1 MLPRPTLAL
10 LLALAPLACGDSDVE
25 TLDATAGQDATPAPD
40 AAARP
45 DATTPMDATAPDAT
59 TPDATPPMD
68 ASAPDAEPA
77 DTGEAPDAE
86 PADAGETP
94 DASPG
99 PCGDGVLDETTEVC
113 DPGLSPCCAADCS
126 GPAALGTVCRGAASE
141 CDAEELC
148 DGASL
153 DCPADEALNGGE
165 ACTGCPEGEYCA
177 GCYEGAC
184 ADSPVFCADLLAR
197 GQAITSGI
205 YEVRPSATA
214 SVAAD
219 DPRVQ
224 VYCDMTTSGGGWTMV
239 YKKSRLDTRRG
250 DTLWTGAAV
259 NAEDTSFLDP
269 GPESVD
275 YTNAF
280 QSDYWGAFSEA
291 RIEVVTGT
299 ITQKFI
305 EFDTTGTTN
314 LTWFTPTRHT
324 SSSWTDLPTDPNWDN
339 GAERAFRIGG
349 PRSFYI
355 NRVWSGC
362 PNDRGWLMASAQ
374 ATCFWENTANGPTEI
389 IYSRLSTESHIP
401 TAADTGYADSMLI
414 FLR

>member
-1 MLPRPTLAL
+1 MPRHTLLAL
-10 LLALAPLACGDSDVE
+10 LLALVPLACGDSVDE
-25 TLDATAGQDATPAPD
+25 TPDATSQDATV
-40 AAARP
+40 RP
-45 DATTPMDATAPDAT
+45 DATTPMDASAPDAT
-59 TPDATPPMD
+59 VRPDAAT
-68 ASAPDAEPA
+68 PDAEPT
-77 DTGEAPDAE
+77 DS
-86 PADAGETP
+86 GETP
-94 DASPG
+94 DAGEEPDAG
-99 PCGDGVLDETTEVC
+99 PAPCGDGVLDETTEVC

-126 GPAALGTVCRGAASE
+126 GPASGATVCRGAADE

-148 DGASL
+148 DGTNL
-153 DCPADEALNGGE
+153 ECPADLSLHGGE
-165 ACTGCPEGEYCA
+165 TCTDCPEGEYCA
-177 GCYEGAC
+177 GCFEGAC
-184 ADSPVFCADLLAR
+184 ADSRVFCADLLAR
-197 GQAITSGI
+197 GQAVTSGI

-214 SVAAD
+214 SVSAD
-219 DPRVQ
+219 GPRVE
-224 VYCDMTTSGGGWTMV
+224 VYCDMTTNGGGWTMV
-239 YKKSRLDTRRG
+239 YKKSRLDAQRG
-250 DTLWTGAAV
+250 DTLWTGPAL
-259 NAEDTSFLDP
+259 NAEDSSFLDP
-269 GPESVD
+269 GPESFD

-280 QSDYWGAFSEA
+280 QTDYWDAFSEA

-314 LTWFTPTRHT
+314 LTWFAPTRHT

-362 PNDRGWLMASAQ
+362 PSDRGWLMASAQ

-389 IYSRLSTESHIP
+389 IYSRLTTESHIP